1 MTEYHTPV
9 LLNESIEGL
18 NIDPEGI
25 YVDLTFGSGGH
36 SGEILKKL
44 KGGKL
49 ISFDQDEDAKQNA
62 IKDERFVFVQG
73 NFRFFKNFLLY
84 LGFEKVNGIFADL
97 GVSSNHFDKTERGF
111 SFRSEGL
118 LDMRMNTSA
127 KLTAAHLVNTLA
139 PEKISN
145 ILYEYGEIRNAH
157 QVAGLIVKARNAK
170 TIETTFDLCK
180 ALLPLTPKGIEHKFL
195 AKVFQALRIEVNA
208 EMEAL
213 REMLEQTPEMIIS
226 GGRLVILTYHSL
238 EDRLVKNFMRSGN
251 FEGKTESDVFGNIN
265 GLPFK
270 VFNNKV
276 IIPNETEI
284 NQNSRARSAKLRIA
298 IKND

>member
-1 MTEYHTPV
+1 MTDYHTPV

-18 NIDPEGI
+18 DIDPEGI

-49 ISFDQDEDAKQNA
+49 ISFDQDEEAKQN
-62 IKDERFVFVQG
+62 IINDKRFVFAQG

-84 LGFEKVNGIFADL
+84 LGFKKVNGVFADL

-111 SFRSEGL
+111 SFRSNGL
-118 LDMRMNTSA
+118 LDMRMNKSA
-127 KLTAAHLVNTLA
+127 KLTAAQLINNLA
-139 PEKISN
+139 PEKLSN
-145 ILYEYGEIRNAH
+145 IFYEYGEIRNAH
-157 QVAGLIVKARNAK
+157 QVAGLIARARNVK
-170 TIETTFDLCK
+170 PIETTFDLCQ
-180 ALLPLTPKGIEHKFL
+180 ALLPLTPKGLEHKFL
-195 AKVFQALRIEVNA
+195 AKVFQALRIEVNS

-213 REMLEQTPEMIIS
+213 REMLEQTPEMIIP
-226 GGRLVILTYHSL
+226 GGRLAILTYHSL

-251 FEGKTESDVFGNIN
+251 FEGKTESDVFGNVI

-270 VFNNKV
+270 TVNNKV
-276 IIPNETEI
+276 IIPNEEEI
-284 NQNSRARSAKLRIA
+284 NKNSRARSAKLRIA